1 MTERCLELR
10 ASYFHCLNVYRS
22 LNTDDSRIN
31 MVSAR
36 SKYTLMVRKSKIDFD
51 REYTDRLTKNMTKNP
66 QEFWEFLKTRKSHR
80 TINTQ
85 LAPSDF
91 FNISER

>member
-1 MTERCLELR
+1 
-10 ASYFHCLNVYRS
+10 
-22 LNTDDSRIN
+22 
-31 MVSAR
+31 
-36 SKYTLMVRKSKIDFD
+36 MVRKSKIDFD

-66 QEFWEFLKTRKSHR
+66 QEFWKFLETRKSHR

-91 FNISER
+91 FQYFRKISNPNDINYVVDEDIYDYMRMYDTKNTLYWCV